1 MKNQRPINDE
11 QLMSAEIFKKKRKF
25 SKDLSNWPRGFAAFG
40 TIVEQVRLSVIW
52 ATPILTGET

>member
-1 MKNQRPINDE
+1 MNDE
-11 QLMSAEIFKKKRKF
+11 QLMSAEIFKKKRRRKF

-52 ATPILTGET
+52 ATPISTGET